1 MSPEGAGGYG
11 GNRLRT
17 YGLDRVHSSP
27 FRAKRLFRLTQGK
40 PWAKFSCPFGAG
52 RLTDAKQIPPLY
64 LYGKCKRPRFTYPPE
79 EAKRD
84 ALLTSR
90 KRQSGTLYLLTF

>member
-1 MSPEGAGGYG
+1 MSPEGAGRYG

-52 RLTDAKQIPPLY
+52 RLTDAKQIPGTTGGNICIISSDLA
-64 LYGKCKRPRFTYPPE
+64 KCASPVK
-79 EAKRD
+79 
-84 ALLTSR
+84 
-90 KRQSGTLYLLTF
+90 